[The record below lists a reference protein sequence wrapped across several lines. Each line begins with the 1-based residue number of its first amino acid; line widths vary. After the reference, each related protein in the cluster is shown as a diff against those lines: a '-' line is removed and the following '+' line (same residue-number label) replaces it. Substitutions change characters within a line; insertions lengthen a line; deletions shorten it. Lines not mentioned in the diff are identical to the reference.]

1 MAHLASIKS
10 FLLVFFLVT
19 GLCLPPVV
27 LAAGSTGQASE
38 SSTKE
43 LSAKGHIQ
51 SVSVSDQ
58 TLVLKREKGRMRLII
73 DPQTVFEGFSNL
85 KDLKPEDR
93 VKVWYRLD
101 ATRNITV
108 KIAKLPDLGC

>member
-1 MAHLASIKS
+1 MVHLASLKS

-27 LAAGSTGQASE
+27 LAADSTGQAGD
-38 SSTKE
+38 SSTQE
-43 LSAKGHIQ
+43 LSVKGHIR

-58 TLVLKREKGRMRLII
+58 TFILKKVKGKMRLTM
-73 DPQTVFEGFSNL
+73 DPQTVLVGFSDL

-93 VKVWYRLD
+93 VNVWYRID

>member
-10 FLLVFFLVT
+10 FLLVFFLVI

-27 LAAGSTGQASE
+27 LAADATEQTDD
-38 SSTKE
+38 SSTQE
-43 LSAKGHIQ
+43 LSVKGYVQ
-51 SVSVSDQ
+51 SVSISDQ
-58 TLVLKREKGRMRLII
+58 TFILKKVKGRMRLTL
-73 DPQTVFEGFSNL
+73 DPQTVLVGFSNL
-85 KDLKPEDR
+85 KDLKSEDR
-93 VKVWYRLD
+93 VKVWYRID

>member
-19 GLCLPPVV
+19 GLCLPPVA
-27 LAAGSTGQASE
+27 LSAD
-38 SSTKE
+38 SSDQIDDSSKE
-43 LSAKGHIQ
+43 LSVKGHIR

-58 TLVLKREKGRMRLII
+58 TFILKKVKGKMRLTL
-73 DPQTVFEGFSNL
+73 DPQTVFEGFSKL
-85 KDLKPEDR
+85 KDLKPEDLVR
-93 VKVWYRLD
+93 VWYRLD
-101 ATRNITV
+101 ATRNIAV